1 MTTVQFE
8 RLARLA
14 APRMP
19 GGEVHLEPP
28 PEVPRVIPGNIMMKM
43 MPVVMVVAMVGMTV
57 LLFTTGGA
65 AARNPI
71 TLLFPAMMMFSMVGM
86 FAGGGRSS
94 GQRKAEMN
102 EDRKDYLR
110 YLGQMRERAREAAD
124 EQRAALEW
132 NHPDPAALWSLA
144 DTRRMWERR
153 SADADFCHL
162 RVGRGSQ
169 RLATRL
175 VPPQTGP
182 VDELEPITT
191 LALRRFV
198 RAHSIVPELPISIS
212 LRGFAAVGITGDQAQ
227 VRALARALVGQLV
240 TFHSPDDVLLA
251 VVTAGM
257 AKAEWEWAKWLP
269 HVQHPRL
276 TDGIGQL
283 RMMASSLAQVQ
294 EWLDDEL
301 RDRQRFTRNVPP
313 QPDQPHVVIVID
325 GGDVTLEEN
334 LVLEEGLVGVTVI
347 DLSESLGNLATRRGL
362 RLVVDGDKVGAR
374 SGASG
379 TTVEVFGSPDAMS
392 VAECEALARQLSPFR
407 IGAQDGPGEEEP
419 LLAGAGLLELLGLP
433 GLPEA
438 MTFDLQQA
446 WRPRTLRDKLRVPF
460 GVGEYGQPV
469 ELDIKESAQEGMGP
483 HGLCIGAT
491 GSGKSEFLRTLVL
504 AMISTHSSAALN
516 LILVDFKGGAT
527 FLGLQHAPHVAA
539 VITNLADDL
548 TLVDRMKDALAGEMN
563 RRQELLRSA
572 GNYANVKD
580 YEKARENGADL
591 DPLPALFIVVDEF
604 SELLSQKPD
613 FADLFVAIGR
623 LGRSLQMHLLLASQ
637 RLEEGKLRGLDSH
650 LSYRIGLKTFSA
662 SESRAVLGVP
672 DAYELPSIP
681 GSGYLKFDPQAP
693 MVRFKA
699 AYVSGPYRRAGA
711 AAVGSSAPVTSD
723 RRPRL
728 FVPDFV
734 EKPREPE
741 LPAAAVPRRED
752 PNVPSLLD
760 VVVGRLEG
768 AGPPAHE
775 VWLPPLTESPSLDQL
790 LPPLSP
796 TEDRGLSP
804 AGFFGNG
811 RLQVPVGIVDKPY
824 EQRRDLLWADLSGG
838 LGHAVVAGGPL
849 SGKSMLLRTLVTSL
863 ALTHTADEVQFYCL
877 DFGGGTLASLS
888 GLPHVGGVASR
899 LEPDV
904 VRRMIA
910 EVNTLLHEREQRFR
924 DLGIDSMTEFR
935 NRRRRGEAA
944 SDSSGSDNL
953 GEDKFGD
960 VFLVIDGWLAFRTD
974 FDALEMNVVNLAAQG
989 LSYGV
994 HVVVTANRWAEI
1006 RPALKDLLGTRFE
1019 LRLGDPSESDVDRR
1033 VAVNVP
1039 QGRPGRGLGRD
1050 KLHFLVALPRVD
1062 AVTSAEDIGS
1072 GVGDAVARVRGAWRG
1087 GTAPQVRMLP
1097 RLLPYDALPA
1107 VAQQQAQQQAQQPG
1121 QRLVPIGVNEDALA
1135 PVYLDFEAEP
1145 HFLCFADGE
1154 SGKTNVLRTI
1164 VRGIVDRC
1172 TPQQARIVLVDYRRS
1187 MLGFVT
1193 TEHLIGYAVSAAAL
1207 TQMVADVKGSLTRR
1221 LPGPDVTQEQLRNRS
1236 WWTGPDV
1243 YVVVDDYDMVATPSG
1258 NPLAP
1263 LLDFLAQAKDVGLH
1277 LIVARRTGGA
1287 GRGLFEP
1294 VIARLRELS
1303 SPGIVLSGNKDDG
1316 ILLGTVKLQQLP
1328 PGRGTLVSRRGG
1340 QQLMQVAWLPPE

>member
-1 MTTVQFE
+1 
-8 RLARLA
+8 
-14 APRMP
+14 MP

-28 PEVPRVIPGNIMMKM
+28 PEVPRVIPGNVMMKM
-43 MPVVMVVAMVGMTV
+43 MPAVMVVAMIGMTV

-71 TLLFPAMMMFSMVGM
+71 TLLFPAMMMFSMIGM
-86 FAGGGRSS
+86 FASGGRSS

-102 EDRKDYLR
+102 EDRRDYLR
-110 YLGQMRERAREAAD
+110 YLGQMRERARDAAD

-144 DTRRMWERR
+144 TSRRMWERR
-153 SADADFCHL
+153 ISDADFGHL

-198 RAHSIVPELPISIS
+198 RAHSIVPELPISVS
-212 LRGFAAVGITGDQAQ
+212 LRGFAAVGITGEHDQ
-227 VRALARALVGQLV
+227 VRGLARALISQLV

-251 VVTAGM
+251 IVTSGRT
-257 AKAEWEWAKWLP
+257 KQEWEWAKWLP

-276 TDGIGQL
+276 TDGIGQM
-283 RMMASSLAQVQ
+283 RMMGGSLAQVEQ
-294 EWLDDEL
+294 WLDEEL
-301 RDRQRFTRNVPP
+301 GDRQRFVRNAPP

-325 GGDVTLEEN
+325 DGEVTLEEN
-334 LVLEEGLVGVTVI
+334 IVLEEGLIGVTVI
-347 DLSESLGNLATRRGL
+347 DLSESLGNLAARRGL
-362 RLVVDGDKVGAR
+362 RLIVDGDKVGAR
-374 SGASG
+374 TG
-379 TTVEVFGSPDAMS
+379 TTVEAFGSPDSMS
-392 VAECEALARQLSPFR
+392 IAECEALARRLSPYR
-407 IGAQDGPGEEEP
+407 IGAQDGPGDEEP
-419 LLAGAGLLELLGLP
+419 LLAGVSFTDLLGLSD
-433 GLPEA
+433 L
-438 MTFDLQQA
+438 MTFDVQQA
-446 WRPRTLRDKLRVPF
+446 WRPRPLRDKLRVPF

-469 ELDIKESAQEGMGP
+469 ELDIKEAAQEGMGP

-491 GSGKSEFLRTLVL
+491 GSGKSEFLRTVVL
-504 AMISTHSSAALN
+504 GMITTHSSAMLN

-527 FLGLQHAPHVAA
+527 FLGLQDAPHVAA

-563 RRQELLRSA
+563 RRQELLKSA
-572 GNYANVKD
+572 GNFANVKE
-580 YEKARENGADL
+580 YERARENGADL

-604 SELLSQKPD
+604 SELLAQKPD

-681 GSGYLKFDPQAP
+681 GSGYLKFDTTT
-693 MVRFKA
+693 MTRFKA
-699 AYVSGPYRRAGA
+699 TYVSGPYRQAGVSGVA
-711 AAVGSSAPVTSD
+711 GTSAPVTSD

-734 EKPREPE
+734 EKPSEPE
-741 LPAAAVPRRED
+741 PAAEASTPRKED
-752 PNVPSLLD
+752 PHVPSLLD
-760 VVVGRLEG
+760 VVVSRLKG

-775 VWLPPLTESPSLDQL
+775 VWLPPLAESPSLDQL
-790 LPPLSP
+790 LPPLSL

-804 AGFFGNG
+804 VGFFGNG

-838 LGHAVVAGGPL
+838 LGHAVVAGGPQ
-849 SGKSMLLRTLVTSL
+849 SGKSMLLRTLITSL
-863 ALTHTADEVQFYCL
+863 ALTHTAEEVQFYCL
-877 DFGGGTLASLS
+877 DFGGGTLASLV

-910 EVNTLLHEREQRFR
+910 EMNTLLHEREQRFR
-924 DLGIDSMTEFR
+924 DLGIDSMVEFR
-935 NRRRRGEAA
+935 NRKRRGETAHR
-944 SDSSGSDNL
+944 DL
-953 GEDKFGD
+953 GDDEFGD
-960 VFLVIDGWLAFRTD
+960 VFLVIDGWLTFRTD
-974 FDALEMNVVNLAAQG
+974 FEQLEMNVVNLASQG
-989 LSYGV
+989 LSYGL

-1062 AVTSAEDIGS
+1062 AVTSAEDIGA
-1072 GVGDAVARVRGAWRG
+1072 GITDLVARVRAAWRG
-1087 GTAPQVRMLP
+1087 RTAPQVRMLP
-1097 RLLPYDALPA
+1097 QLLPYDALPA
-1107 VAQQQAQQQAQQPG
+1107 AATGQPG
-1121 QRLVPIGVNEDALA
+1121 QPSPRLVPIGVNEDALA
-1135 PVYLDFEAEP
+1135 PVYLDFSAEP

-1154 SGKTNVLRTI
+1154 SGKTNLLRVI
-1164 VRGIVDRC
+1164 VRGIVDRY
-1172 TPQQARIVLVDYRRS
+1172 TPQQARIILVDYRRT

-1193 TEHLIGYAVSAAAL
+1193 TEHMIGYAVSVTAL
-1207 TQMVADVKGSLTRR
+1207 TQMMADVKDSLARR
-1221 LPGPDVTQEQLRNRS
+1221 LPGSDVTQQQLRDRS
-1236 WWTGPDV
+1236 WWTGPEV
-1243 YVVVDDYDMVATPSG
+1243 FVVVDDYDLVATASG
-1258 NPLAP
+1258 NPLTP
-1263 LLDFLAQAKDVGLH
+1263 LLEFLAQAKDVGLH

-1287 GRGLFEP
+1287 GRALFEP

-1303 SPGIVLSGNKDDG
+1303 SPGIVMSGNKDDG
-1316 ILLGTVKLQQLP
+1316 ILLGTVKLTQLP

-1340 QQLMQVAWLPPE
+1340 QQLMQVAWLPPAE